1 MRYYELLVEYKTD
14 ITKGKYG
21 QNIINKL
28 GFDLVGTE
36 EALKVRDNDWT
47 LKCLDDMGVLDID
60 SVYGGLDDL
69 EEGGIGKALY
79 DGLGNIGEGLTP
91 QDRNAVL
98 DNILLMFEEID
109 PTTNKQ
115 YTQQIVKWFLKSANL
130 ASDFP
135 NWEDAR
141 STFKE
146 SLYYFQK
153 LRERIPEEYRD
164 IGKYKNPKEFMNT
177 VQGLREKYGKKE
189 DQMDKG
195 QHEMI
200 YTSDFVNVYWPID
213 EKAAC
218 YLGQGTQWC
227 TSATRSENAFN
238 GYNQRGPL
246 VIFNFKKPVTL
257 GDAFTLEPSDVTVDK
272 IQMSLTVTGDN
283 WKISQIADVRDG
295 WVDFDELYVDENF
308 HAMWNDLK
316 FQSALGKVTD
326 AWKINRESLK

>member
-21 QNIINKL
+21 QHIINKL

-36 EALKVRDNDWT
+36 EALKVRDNDYT
-47 LKCLDDMGVLDID
+47 LQCLFDLGVANINNND
-60 SVYGGLDDL
+60 
-69 EEGGIGKALY
+69 IGKALY
-79 DGLGNIGEGLTP
+79 DGLGDIGEGLTP
-91 QDRNAVL
+91 QDRNKVL
-98 DNILLMFEEID
+98 DTMLSMFEIID

-115 YTQQIVKWFLKSANL
+115 YTQQIVKWFLKSDNL
-130 ASDFP
+130 AVDFP

-164 IGKYKNPKEFMNT
+164 IGKYKNPKEFIDT
-177 VQGLREKYGKKE
+177 VQDLREKYGKKE
-189 DQMDKG
+189 EQMDKG
-195 QHEMI
+195 QNEII
-200 YTSDFVNVYWPID
+200 YTSDFVDVYWPID
-213 EKAAC
+213 KQGAC

-227 TSATRSENAFN
+227 TSATRSQNAFES
-238 GYNQRGPL
+238 YNQRGPL

-257 GDAFTLEPSDVTVDK
+257 GDAFTLEPTDNTVDK
-272 IQMSLTVTGDN
+272 IQMSLKVTGDN
-283 WKISQIADVRDG
+283 NFHSYSWNVSQIANVRDQY
-295 WVDFDELYVDENF
+295 VDFDELYVDENF

-316 FQSALGKVTD
+316 FQSALLKTAQ
-326 AWKINRESLK
+326 AWQLLKKEDKEK

>member
-1 MRYYELLVEYKTD
+1 
-14 ITKGKYG
+14 
-21 QNIINKL
+21 
-28 GFDLVGTE
+28 
-36 EALKVRDNDWT
+36 
-47 LKCLDDMGVLDID
+47 
-60 SVYGGLDDL
+60 
-69 EEGGIGKALY
+69 
-79 DGLGNIGEGLTP
+79 
-91 QDRNAVL
+91 
-98 DNILLMFEEID
+98 MFEQID

>member
-1 MRYYELLVEYKTD
+1 MRYYEFIAEYKTD
-14 ITKGKYG
+14 ITKNNYG
-21 QNIINKL
+21 QKILVKL

-36 EALKVRDNDWT
+36 KALKVRDNDYT
-47 LKCLDDMGVLDID
+47 FECLSDLGVLDID

-79 DGLGNIGEGLTP
+79 DGLGDIGEGLTP
-91 QDRNAVL
+91 QDRNKVL
-98 DNILLMFEEID
+98 DTILLMFEEID

-164 IGKYKNPKEFMNT
+164 IGKYKNPQEFIDT
-177 VQGLREKYGKKE
+177 IQGLREVYGKKE
-189 DQMDKG
+189 DQIDKG
-195 QHEMI
+195 QSEMI

-213 EKAAC
+213 KQGAC
-218 YLGQGTQWC
+218 HLGQGTQWC
-227 TSATRSENAFN
+227 TAATRSENAFKN
-238 GYNQRGPL
+238 YNQRGPL
-246 VIFNFKKPVTL
+246 VIFNFKKPVTVTY
-257 GDAFTLEPSDVTVDK
+257 GYSADATVDK

-283 WKISQIADVRDG
+283 WSVSQIADVRDRYM
-295 WVDFDELYVDENF
+295 DFDDLYIDENF

-316 FQSALGKVTD
+316 FQSALGEVTQD
-326 AWKINRESLK
+326 WTINKENEK

>member
-21 QNIINKL
+21 QKIINKL

-47 LKCLDDMGVLDID
+47 LKCLDAMGVLNID

-69 EEGGIGKALY
+69 DEGGIGKALY

-115 YTQQIVKWFLKSANL
+115 YMQQIVKWFLKSANL

-135 NWEDAR
+135 NWEDAK

-213 EKAAC
+213 EEGAC

-227 TSATRSENAFN
+227 TSSTKSANYFK
-238 GYNQRGPL
+238 GYNKSGPL

-257 GDAFTLEPSDVTVDK
+257 GDAFTLEPSDDTVDK
-272 IQMSLTVTGDN
+272 IQGDMKVLGNDWSLDYF
-283 WKISQIADVRDG
+283 ADVRDSS
-295 WVDFDELYVDENF
+295 VDFDELYVDKNF

-316 FQSALGKVTD
+316 FQLALGEVAKD
-326 AWKINRESLK
+326 WKINKESLK

>member
-21 QNIINKL
+21 QKIINKL
-28 GFDLVGTE
+28 GFNLVGTE
-36 EALKVRDNDWT
+36 EALKVRDNEWT

-69 EEGGIGKALY
+69 DEGGIGKALY

-98 DNILLMFEEID
+98 DNILLMFEYID

-115 YTQQIVKWFLKSANL
+115 YMQQIVKWFLKSADL

-153 LRERIPEEYRD
+153 LKERIPEEYRD

-227 TSATRSENAFN
+227 TSATRSENAFK

-283 WKISQIADVRDG
+283 WKISQIANVRDG